1 MPDLSGA
8 RAWDATTYDRIS
20 DAQRQWGRR
29 VLDRLELVGHETVL
43 DAGCGSGQ
51 VTGEL
56 LARLPHG
63 RVIALDLSPEMLA
76 EARTRLGSDPRV
88 EFVEADLAKPL
99 PIPEPVDAILSTT
112 VFHLVPDHDALF
124 RNLAAVLRPG
134 GQLVAQC
141 GGWGCIRKVL
151 DAVESAGI
159 GWRGPWVY
167 ATPEETRARLEEA
180 GFTDVQ
186 TWLHDE
192 PTRYERGGPLETFLG
207 SVVLRPYAE
216 RVPADRWDSF
226 IRSVADRL
234 PDGTIDFV
242 RLNIVARRAAPGA
255 TPAAGT
261 RQES

>member
-8 RAWDATTYDRIS
+8 RAWDASTYDRIS
-20 DAQRQWGRR
+20 DAQREWGQR
-29 VLDRLELVGHETVL
+29 VLDRLALAGDETVL
-43 DAGCGSGQ
+43 DAGCGSGR
-51 VTGEL
+51 VTEEL

-63 RVIALDLSPEMLA
+63 RVIALDLSPDMLA
-76 EARTRLGSDPRV
+76 EARARLGSDPRV
-88 EFVEADLAKPL
+88 ELVEADLTKPL
-99 PIPEPVDAILSTT
+99 PMARPVDAILSTT
-112 VFHLVPDHDALF
+112 VFHLIPDHDALF
-124 RNLAAVLRPG
+124 RNLAVVLRPG

-141 GGWGCIRKVL
+141 GGSGCIRNVL
-151 DAVESAGI
+151 DAVESVGI

-167 ATPEETRARLEEA
+167 ATPEETRARLEDA
-180 GFTDVQ
+180 GFTDIQ

-226 IRSVADRL
+226 TASVADRL

-242 RLNIVARRAAPGA
+242 RLNILARRAATSA
-255 TPAAGT
+255 T
-261 RQES
+261 Q